1 MEDFKNKS
9 MQELLPYILGAGGA
23 FIVLIGCFLPFYSI
37 LGFSVAFASAGLAFI
52 IVLFGILATGALVV
66 IEFLKKMPLLRWCV
80 VPAGIALLVIFLNMV
95 NSGGIGAGGLSI
107 GAVLM
112 LLGAAAA
119 VAGGV
124 LGFIWK
130 TGGDNGDGGV
140 NNNMNNTTPP
150 DTNTPEQ

>member
-1 MEDFKNKS
+1 MEDFKYKS

-95 NSGGIGAGGLSI
+95 KS
-107 GAVLM
+107 
-112 LLGAAAA
+112 
-119 VAGGV
+119 
-124 LGFIWK
+124 
-130 TGGDNGDGGV
+130 
-140 NNNMNNTTPP
+140 
-150 DTNTPEQ
+150 